1 MKIWQSNMDKNIV
14 IDNLSTKYYEFGTGT
29 ETIVLVHGWGQSHVF
44 WSDVV
49 TRLKESY
56 LIYSLDLPGF
66 GLSDEP
72 ESTWNIDQ
80 YATFIHQF
88 VTKLSINNPIVI
100 GHSYGGRIAI
110 SYASRYLVKKVV
122 LYSTGGGIPEKS
134 LMKKLYRNVFVEL
147 AKYFIPNLIYK
158 SHSMIFKPGSYDN
171 TIILHIE
178 RSRRMLDIYTQKPQD
193 LREAMAKIQT
203 KTLVIT
209 GGKDHITNPATG
221 RELSQRLNDSTYV
234 EIPDATHFAHLESPR
249 AFYSALEKFLLE

>member
-1 MKIWQSNMDKNIV
+1 MEKNIV

-29 ETIVLVHGWGQSHVF
+29 ETIVLIHGWGQSHAF
-44 WSDVV
+44 WTDVV
-49 TRLKESY
+49 TRLKDIY

-72 ESTWNIDQ
+72 ESTWNVDQ

-110 SYASRYLVKKVV
+110 SYASRYPTKKVV

-134 LMKKLYRNVFVEL
+134 LMKKFYRNVFVKL
-147 AKYFIPNLIYK
+147 AKYFVPNLIYW

-171 TIILHIE
+171 TIILNIE
-178 RSRRMLDIYTQKPQD
+178 RSRRMLDIYVQIPED
-193 LREAMAKIQT
+193 LREIMANIQT

-209 GGKDHITNPATG
+209 GGQDHITNPAIG
-221 RELSQRLNDSTYV
+221 KELSQRLMESTYV

-249 AFYSALEKFLLE
+249 AFYSALDNFLLG